1 MGVYVRDRLR
11 HAGTPQDIQD
21 AIGGWGTKTEGM
33 GYGEGYRLEQ
43 LKGWLDKLVLHG
55 GDSPSA

>member
-1 MGVYVRDRLR
+1 VRDRLR